1 LPHAPRIL
9 SASKRTDIPAFYLP
23 WLLDRIARGWV
34 DVPNPVL
41 TPSLITTLR
50 EEAPQA
56 LPTAHRS
63 RHARRAQLDAA
74 LEQPSWSREH
84 DRQLARALTHVS
96 LHPDD
101 VLAIVW
107 WSKNYA
113 VYLRVAD
120 RLACYQRQHFHFTI
134 TPRRDDLRWIEPDV
148 PPLDAV
154 LAQARALVA
163 RFGPQALT
171 WRYDPLVFW
180 EEDGQPRSSWDP
192 AFFEQVCRTL
202 GSLGVRRC
210 VTSIIDPYRK
220 VVARWQRCF
229 PERPLRQPDPE
240 EVAAIGTAMVEIAS
254 AWGIQMEAC
263 AEPALAAV
271 PGFVAAACIDA
282 TALAPECY
290 AAPAQ
295 LALPLDPSGTH
306 DPAAA
311 ASEAATGAAP
321 QHASADQSAAAQL
334 VVGEARPR
342 REPPPATDRQF
353 ATRQACGCHRHIDIG
368 DYAWQECGYSCLY
381 CYARPRLLFR
391 PGLSHGEA
399 EHTGRRRR
407 TSVNDPGLAPGEAE
421 LVHQR

>member
-1 LPHAPRIL
+1 MGRCAQPCPDPLTHQDVAGGSPTSAADRTPVTSCPPR
-9 SASKRTDIPAFYLP
+9 STRRRART
-23 WLLDRIARGWV
+23 
-34 DVPNPVL
+34 
-41 TPSLITTLR
+41 
-50 EEAPQA
+50 A
-56 LPTAHRS
+56 LQ
-63 RHARRAQLDAA
+63 ARRPAC
-74 LEQPSWSREH
+74 
-84 DRQLARALTHVS
+84 RALTHVS

-134 TPRRDDLRWIEPDV
+134 TPRRDDLRWIEPEV

-171 WRYDPLVFW
+171 WRYDPLLFW
-180 EEDGQPRSSWDP
+180 TEDGQPRSSWDP
-192 AFFEQVCRTL
+192 AFFEQGCRTL

-210 VTSIIDPYRK
+210 VTSIIDPYFK
-220 VVARWQRCF
+220 VVRRWQRCF

-282 TALAPECY
+282 TVLAPECY

-295 LALPLDPSGTH
+295 LALPLLPSIVH
-306 DPAAA
+306 EPAASPAAA
-311 ASEAATGAAP
+311 TGDTAPSTHRRASPRQPSPLRRERRRNGCLQRRPTGSSRRVRPVAATATPTSATTSGKNAATAVCIVTP
-321 QHASADQSAAAQL
+321 IRTIAAL
-334 VVGEARPR
+334 PLRK
-342 REPPPATDRQF
+342 
-353 ATRQACGCHRHIDIG
+353 H
-368 DYAWQECGYSCLY
+368 
-381 CYARPRLLFR
+381 
-391 PGLSHGEA
+391 
-399 EHTGRRRR
+399 
-407 TSVNDPGLAPGEAE
+407 
-421 LVHQR
+421 